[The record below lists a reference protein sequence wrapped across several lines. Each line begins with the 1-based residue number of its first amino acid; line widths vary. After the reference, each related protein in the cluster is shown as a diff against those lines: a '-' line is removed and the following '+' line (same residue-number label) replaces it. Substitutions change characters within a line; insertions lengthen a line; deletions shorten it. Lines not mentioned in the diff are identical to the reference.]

1 MRNVGIYVFDEVE
14 VLDFAG
20 PFEVFSTASR
30 VCCRAQ
36 PGAEPPF
43 QVFTVG
49 ASQRP
54 VTARGGL
61 VVQPRCSFA
70 DHPKIDVLLV
80 PGGVVTAELE
90 RPRVIAWVAA
100 RSATAELTAS
110 VCTGA
115 FLLARARLL
124 KGKSATTHWEDIA
137 DLRAMAPSHARGTG
151 RALGRGRRRHHVGGH
166 LGRAGHEPAHRG
178 APCRTRPR
186 RAHGAADGLRVAGR
200 GAWRVRRRGLN
211 RGVVPKGGDDGKV
224 ISFSSGGQSAP
235 FGRCSYSVSSHVS
248 PTRSRPKLRCGSEWI
263 RRNPAF
269 S

>member
-49 ASQRP
+49 SSQRP

-100 RSATAELTAS
+100 RSATAEVTAS

-124 KGKSATTHWEDIA
+124 KGKSATTHWEDVA
-137 DLRAMAPSHARGTG
+137 DLRAKAPSTRVVQGGRWVEDGAVITSAGISAGLDMSLHIVAR
-151 RALGRGRRRHHVGGH
+151 L
-166 LGRAGHEPAHRG
+166 AGHDLA
-178 APCRTRPR
+178 ARTARQMDYEWR
-186 RAHGAADGLRVAGR
+186 DEGR
-200 GAWRVRRRGLN
+200 GA
-211 RGVVPKGGDDGKV
+211 
-224 ISFSSGGQSAP
+224 
-235 FGRCSYSVSSHVS
+235 SVS
-248 PTRSRPKLRCGSEWI
+248 
-263 RRNPAF
+263 AD
-269 S
+269 